1 MNDNLKLLQ
10 ADLKENRA
18 RDEEA
23 RKAAFEEVG
32 ELTDDEK
39 ERIEKLRDTPAIF
52 VEDTDAEGRTTQ
64 VPVTEYAKPLDN
76 NQVTLRN
83 ELEGY
88 KETLK
93 VISTGQV
100 SQSVETLQEDAKRRS
115 LAMFKQLATGANA
128 GISDDDYLAI
138 NAEAITALETY
149 LVDQKIDKA
158 LRKDGRMDVD
168 KTVNF
173 LSKSPMSRI
182 MQIFPEQFLK
192 VYLTDQ
198 EMKVPTPAAKERL
211 LTSVAYLLTT
221 GPDMNYV
228 NEYIDGEERL
238 MVVSQRLA
246 KCQIDFGEMLKD
258 ERKMSELL
266 MESRKYSAADDSFWA
281 KYIGDPKLLHSKF
294 AHNVVIYQFYLDAYT
309 KVLGDY
315 PESDPANVEARKII
329 QNEISECNDKIAV
342 YSSICELSMARELWA
357 ILVTR
362 YQTDKRVSMDFLT
375 KEAINAVEQVRRCKQ
390 NLPFPGFKQPTKSAE
405 RLFAG
410 YMVSFREMV
419 AKYNETLSDIV
430 QKETEAA
437 EAETELPD
445 TRGISPIGIPNYAD
459 TEVELIYGLLM
470 MILMGRILRRCT
482 RNEVTKADAIT
493 LDAYFQIFCNMGT
506 DLYVMQSFWDLM
518 KDFVKEVLDK
528 FYLPAAA
535 TEAAKIAKKVEKQSP
550 PTESAKVVKA
560 FNASALGASTDKKK
574 KKRK

>member
-10 ADLKENRA
+10 ADLDENRA

-32 ELTDDEK
+32 ELTEDEK
-39 ERIEKLRDTPAIF
+39 ARIDKLRDVPAIF

-64 VPVTEYAKPLDN
+64 VPVTEYAKPLDD
-76 NQVTLRN
+76 NQVTLKN

-93 VISTGQV
+93 VISTGKV
-100 SQSVETLQEDAKRRS
+100 SQSVETLREDAKRRS

-128 GISDDDYLAI
+128 GISDDDYLAL
-138 NAEAITALETY
+138 NAEAIAALETF
-149 LVDQKIDKA
+149 LVNQKIDKA

-168 KTVNF
+168 KTVRY

-221 GPDMNYV
+221 GPEMNYV

-246 KCQIDFGEMLKD
+246 KCQVDFGEMLKD

-266 MESRKYSAADDSFWA
+266 LESRKYSAADDSFWA
-281 KYIGDPKLLHSKF
+281 KYISDPKYLHSKF
-294 AHNVVIYQFYLDAYT
+294 AHNVVIYQLYRDAYT
-309 KVLGDY
+309 KILDDY
-315 PESDPANVEARKII
+315 PESDTTNAEPRKII
-329 QNEISECNDKIAV
+329 MSEIAECNDKIAV
-342 YSSICELSMARELWA
+342 YSSICDLTLAHELWEN
-357 ILVTR
+357 LVTR
-362 YQTDKRVSMDFLT
+362 YQSDKRVSMDFLT
-375 KEAINAVEQVRRCKQ
+375 KEAITAVEQVRRCKQ
-390 NLPFPGFKQPTKSAE
+390 SLPFPGFKQPTKSSE
-405 RLFAG
+405 RLFSG
-410 YMVSFREMV
+410 YMLSFREMV
-419 AKYNETLSDIV
+419 ASYNETISNIV
-430 QKETEAA
+430 KKEIA
-437 EAETELPD
+437 EDETKLPD
-445 TRGISPIGIPNYAD
+445 TRGISTIAIQDYAD
-459 TEVELIYGLLM
+459 TEVELIYGLLL

-493 LDAYFQIFCNMGT
+493 LDAYFQIFCNLGT
-506 DLYVMQSFWDLM
+506 DLYMMQAFWDMM
-518 KDFVKEVLDK
+518 KDFVKVVLDK

-535 TEAAKIAKKVEKQSP
+535 D
-550 PTESAKVVKA
+550 ESAKMAKKA
-560 FNASALGASTDKKK
+560 EKRTQVTATMATKSFNAAGLGVVSGKKK